1 MFFTTIDEREM
12 TVKPMNC
19 PASVYVY
26 GAHKRSYRDL
36 PLRYAD
42 FGRLHRFE
50 KSGVVTGLFRV
61 RTFVQDDAHI
71 YCTPD
76 QIQAEVTSLIGL
88 VRYVMEDVFGFEI
101 AIDLSLRPENR
112 LGSDDVW
119 DEAEAALIKAL
130 EANGLEYRQS
140 PGEGAFYGPKI
151 DIQVTDVLRRKWQL
165 STIQC
170 DFNLPERFDLWYTTP
185 EGTGARPVV
194 IHRAILGS
202 IERFMGILI
211 EHYGGAFPTW
221 LAPEQVRIVPV
232 SDAFV
237 EYGETVAEHLRTKG
251 FRAEVDRRREGVGYK
266 IRDAELHKVP
276 YMVVVGEKEVGA
288 ARVSVRSHAEGEL
301 GQMDL
306 DHFVTRL
313 RNEAEPPAPR
323 RETASAR
330 P

>member
-1 MFFTTIDEREM
+1 M
-12 TVKPMNC
+12 
-19 PASVYVY
+19 
-26 GAHKRSYRDL
+26 G
-36 PLRYAD
+36 
-42 FGRLHRFE
+42 
-50 KSGVVTGLFRV
+50 
-61 RTFVQDDAHI
+61 
-71 YCTPD
+71 
-76 QIQAEVTSLIGL
+76 
-88 VRYVMEDVFGFEI
+88 
-101 AIDLSLRPENR
+101 
-112 LGSDDVW
+112 
-119 DEAEAALIKAL
+119 
-130 EANGLEYRQS
+130 
-140 PGEGAFYGPKI
+140 
-151 DIQVTDVLRRKWQL
+151 
-165 STIQC
+165 TIQL
-170 DFNLPERFDLWYTTP
+170 DSQMPARFGLTYVGEDNAEHTP
-185 EGTGARPVV
+185 YV
-194 IHRAILGS
+194 IHRALFGS
-202 IERFMGILI
+202 LERFMGILI